1 MIYYDFYNQLM
12 NLEIVL
18 KYHLVISKTKNNIKT
33 LKR

>member
-18 KYHLVISKTKNNIKT
+18 KYHLVIRKTKNNIKT